1 MDPQFSDAERRKI
14 GERARTERKARGFTQ
29 AAIAADVGCTAPTIV
44 GFEKGGPFSVRLLRD
59 VARALG
65 VSEEWLRTGAGKKEN
80 LSAGNVRV
88 VRLAP
93 TQSRRVPVVSYATA
107 GAANDYEDLADFL
120 DETIETDCKDPN
132 CFALIV
138 EGDSMEPVLRA
149 GDRVVV
155 APNSE
160 ARTGDIVVARR
171 QDTDEV
177 FVKLAHFSDGN
188 RRVKFSSYN
197 PAYLPL
203 EFSRKVF
210 RFIYPVHSMPRVF
223 RRSDNGHAVVKK

>member
-1 MDPQFSDAERRKI
+1 MEKHLTNTKKREIAERV
-14 GERARTERKARGFTQ
+14 RAERKAAGLTQ
-29 AAIAADVGCTAPTIV
+29 VDLASKIGCAQPTIGEV
-44 GFEKGGPFSVRLLRD
+44 EKGGSFSVRVLRD
-59 VARALG
+59 IARALG
-65 VSEEWLRTGAGKKEN
+65 VSEEWLTTGAGKKEN
-80 LSAGNVRV
+80 LSAGNVRI

-93 TQSRRVPVVSYATA
+93 TQSHRVPVVSYATA

-177 FVKLAHFSDGN
+177 FVKLAHFSDAN

-197 PAYLPL
+197 PAYPPL

-210 RFIYPVHSMPRVF
+210 RFIYPVHSMQRVF
-223 RRSDNGHAVVKK
+223 RRSENGHAVKR